1 MLVIKTENGLKIAT
15 GTEERENPFDVKRGT
30 NGRNY
35 VTLSSVGSDR
45 LNVAEGNSKT
55 GSNVINFNFPIEMT
69 CNHACECYKNATCYA
84 CNGCYLFA
92 NNQALYS
99 ENLNFFNNNP
109 YHVFIDAL
117 QLVIDKTGYKLFRY
131 FTCGDIPNSRFLD
144 CMVTLAERNPDVKFW
159 TYTKKYH
166 IVNSYISENGGF
178 PSCAAIPE
186 NLKIIFSHW
195 LNEDGTYFPMDNP
208 YNLPTS
214 EFIPYGREE
223 LKEKVTHICPCSDP
237 SVNATCATCDH
248 PCYTLKNGESMA
260 LLEHSTKQTKERD
273 KAIKTAKQAI
283 KKGV

>member
-1 MLVIKTENGLKIAT
+1 MLVIRTETGLKIVT
-15 GTEERENPFDVKRGT
+15 GTEERKNPFDVKKGA

-99 ENLNFFNNNP
+99 ENLNFFNNNSDDD
-109 YHVFIDAL
+109 FMNAL
-117 QLVIDKTGYKLFRY
+117 QLVIDKTGYKRFRY
-131 FTCGDIPNSRFLD
+131 FTCGDIPNIRCID
-144 CMVTLAERNPDVKFW
+144 CMVSLAKRNPSVKCW
-159 TYTKKYH
+159 SYTKKYNL
-166 IVNSYISENGGF
+166 VNTWIDNNGNL
-178 PSCAAIPE
+178 PE
-186 NLKIIFSHW
+186 NLVIIFSHW
-195 LNEDGTYFPMDNP
+195 MNEDGTYFDMHNP
-208 YNLPTS
+208 HNLPTS

-237 SVNATCATCDH
+237 TVNATCATCDH

-283 KKGV
+283 KMEV